1 MARRPSEEAAANLIR
16 NVSMDFSDNIQRPE
30 HPGRLPA
37 AQVNPGVESRADR
50 VARIRAEIERGE
62 YDTPERFEAAMER
75 MLDRLDVSLS

>member
-1 MARRPSEEAAANLIR
+1 MARRPSEMAAANIIR
-16 NVSMDFSDNIQRPE
+16 NVSMDFSDDIREPA
-30 HPGRLPA
+30 HPGLSPA
-37 AQVNPGVESRADR
+37 AQGNPGVESRADR